1 MKLLTC
7 RGTHDIFAFSRILVG
22 EGRGEGSPANATNLP
37 FWMNAHPSPLP
48 EYDSTE
54 LVEVRARESK
64 GDA

>member
-7 RGTHDIFAFSRILVG
+7 RGTHDIFPLSRVLVG
-22 EGRGEGSPANATNLP
+22 EGRREGSSANATNLP
-37 FWMNAHPSPLP
+37 FWMTPHLNPLP